1 MKNLIVLS
9 FLFLS
14 AIDVQAKIW
23 RVNNDGTKVPDFST
37 VTAAISAAAVMAGDT
52 IHIEPSSTLYAG
64 FTLTKRLVIIGN
76 GYFLGNNIGLQAN
89 NLSSDLTGN
98 TITINNNVANGSVI
112 SGLVVGTITLSNVS
126 NITIS
131 HCLINTLRA
140 ISYTTAGVGINIK
153 KCFISF
159 MDSGNS
165 FSGIGDVTFTIENNI
180 FSSQVGQNS
189 VTISFLST
197 SRGLFRN
204 NTVNGGLNTVTLNN
218 FYVSNNIFTVSITSN
233 LGGSNNIIRNNLNAG
248 TGLVNSGGNTDNIN
262 SVIMTDTFVGP
273 LTGTGPTA
281 TGDARF
287 LLKSGSPAAAAGET
301 IGVVT
306 NPACGAIGATDPY
319 RLSGIP
325 PVPSIYLLTVPTSV
339 SRTATSMDI
348 TISTRSNN

>member
-1 MKNLIVLS
+1 MKILTILS

-14 AIDVQAKIW
+14 TTFVQAKIW
-23 RVNNDGTKVPDFST
+23 RVNNDATKDPDFNT
-37 VTAAISAAAVMAGDT
+37 VTAAISAATVAAGDT
-52 IHIEPSSTLYAG
+52 IHIEPSSTVYAG

-76 GYFLGNNIGLQAN
+76 GYFLTNNGGLQAN
-89 NLSSDLTGN
+89 ILTSDFGGN
-98 TITINNNVANGSVI
+98 TININTSSANGSVI
-112 SGLVVGTITLSNVS
+112 SGLVVGSVILTNAS

-131 HCLINTLRA
+131 HCLINSLRA
-140 ISYTTAGVGINIK
+140 ISYTTVGVGITIK

-180 FSSQVGQNS
+180 FSSQVDQNP
-189 VTISFLST
+189 VTVSFLNT

-204 NTVNGGLNTVTLNN
+204 NTLNTGLNSVILNN
-218 FYVSNNIFTVSITSN
+218 FYISNNIFTVNVSQA
-233 LGGSNNIIRNNLNAG
+233 LGGNNNIIRNNLNAG
-248 TGLVNSGGNTDNIN
+248 SGIVNSGGNVNNLN
-262 SVIMTDTFVGP
+262 SVDMVATLVGP

-281 TGDARF
+281 TGDLRF
-287 LLKSGSPAAAAGET
+287 QIKSGSPAVGAGET
-301 IGVVT
+301 IGTVT

-325 PVPSIYLLTVPTSV
+325 PVPSIYLLTVPGSV
-339 SRTATSMDI
+339 SPAATSMDI